1 MTGITSAGPAL
12 NSSVESGRNRSSA
25 TENSAVLCHPDFVH
39 LCGLCIPSCGHLH
52 LNSPLATSYAADDI
66 VWYISCAMGNFGTLA
81 FIVLSLIRR
90 KDV

>member
-25 TENSAVLCHPDFVH
+25 TKNSAVLCHPDFVH

-52 LNSPLATSYAADDI
+52 LNSPLAASYSADDGFW
-66 VWYISCAMGNFGTLA
+66 VTSCVLATVGAIA